1 MPQSA
6 VREQHGHVIHAQD
19 TGNQQADRYG
29 QAQYLPQ
36 PVVSQDPPAG
46 IGAGGLTIGEAH
58 QQQVG
63 GQYGQYAAYPQ
74 PQPDAAYPMQPI
86 TAPAAA
92 TAQPA
97 YGAASAAVDDA
108 GADARAVAQYGVE
121 APDVVD
127 GAVQAKAQAAPDAA
141 GQWVKDADADAAVL
155 TGDAAAEAT
164 LHAPAAPA
172 ALPLGASTGDAAVEE
187 ATQQAEA
194 SASAAAAAAAVAA
207 GDGMQARR
215 ESGKLTLPPL

>member
-1 MPQSA
+1 MFLPGVDCFLFLFAHQQKPIKTVPQSA

-92 TAQPA
+92 T
-97 YGAASAAVDDA
+97 S
-108 GADARAVAQYGVE
+108 
-121 APDVVD
+121 
-127 GAVQAKAQAAPDAA
+127 
-141 GQWVKDADADAAVL
+141 VKFCANCVFIFAF
-155 TGDAAAEAT
+155 
-164 LHAPAAPA
+164 
-172 ALPLGASTGDAAVEE
+172 
-187 ATQQAEA
+187 
-194 SASAAAAAAAVAA
+194 
-207 GDGMQARR
+207 
-215 ESGKLTLPPL
+215 